1 MVSNWFADEA
11 LVLQA
16 QVNKLDKANK
26 QDLDILRKWLVM
38 AGGDGFPYGIE
49 AKAYDDDATND
60 LVAVSTRCPEGD
72 PFTRWLADTVIPKF
86 HQKIW
91 RRWKVCGS
99 AECATQWLSTPPF

>member
-1 MVSNWFADEA
+1 MKEVHGTQYANSVLYHYMVSNWFADEA

-16 QVNKLDKANK
+16 QVNKVDKANK

-72 PFTRWLADTVIPKF
+72 PV
-86 HQKIW
+86 HQ
-91 RRWKVCGS
+91 VVS
-99 AECATQWLSTPPF
+99 